1 MYTKP
6 YCNKEKNVITI
17 SEVDKKKNI
26 VTTGKAKCNH
36 IDNFSFEKG
45 KELARLRAHV
55 KFERA
60 KEVYFKKISRS
71 YARQALYSKERA
83 DEAEQGD
90 LRQCGNLRS
99 GLQYECRLPVR
110 IHRCGEI

>member
-83 DEAEQGD
+83 DEAEQVAKKWSSV
-90 LRQCGNLRS
+90 LEEMENNLK
-99 GLQYECRLPVR
+99 Y
-110 IHRCGEI
+110 